1 MSRSISILSGIQ
13 VSGANFVLGMV
24 ETMAKTSL
32 PLSLLGWSVSPGGR
46 KGTYKVEGP
55 QVLQQVLQ
63 HLSRRPKRQRKA
75 APSEKMVQLLK

>member
-1 MSRSISILSGIQ
+1 MSRSIRYPIRHPVIQ
-13 VSGANFVLGMV
+13 CQFCFWYG
-24 ETMAKTSL
+24 ETWRTSL
-32 PLSLLGWSVSPGGR
+32 GRLFAVGVSPGGR

>member
-1 MSRSISILSGIQ
+1 MARSIYQYPVPILSGMM
-13 VSGANFVLGMV
+13 GKM
-24 ETMAKTSL
+24 TSTFSW
-32 PLSLLGWSVSPGGR
+32 PLLLDIAVGQAGGR

-63 HLSRRPKRQRKA
+63 HLSRCPKRQRKA